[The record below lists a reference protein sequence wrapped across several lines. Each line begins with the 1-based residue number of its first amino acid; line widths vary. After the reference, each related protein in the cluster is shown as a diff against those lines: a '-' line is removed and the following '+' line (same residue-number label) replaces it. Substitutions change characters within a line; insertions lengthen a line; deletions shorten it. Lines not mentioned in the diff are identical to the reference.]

1 MAVRGLGLRGLETRE
16 ALLLAFFA
24 TFVVIARA
32 AMRWHLHIPG
42 HSLLPAALLLVL
54 ARACVDRPAA
64 ASIVGVLAGLVC
76 TALGMG
82 SDGPLIALRLALPG
96 VAVDVGWKL
105 LPGRMPPLWF
115 GALLGAGAGAT
126 HFLPVWIAESLAGV
140 PAPVVASHALLAA
153 GTKAGFGAAGGA
165 AAMAIAGRLE
175 HHGVIAPSRSASGA

>member
-1 MAVRGLGLRGLETRE
+1 MTGRSVGLRGLETRE

-54 ARACVDRPAA
+54 ARACVDRTAA
-64 ASIVGVLAGLVC
+64 ASIVGVLAGLAC

-82 SDGPLIALRLALPG
+82 SGGPLIALKLALPG

-105 LPGRMPPLWF
+105 LPHRRRPLLF
-115 GALLGAGAGAT
+115 GAVLGAGAGAT
-126 HFLPVWIAESLAGV
+126 HFLPVVLAEGLAGV
-140 PAPVVASHALLAA
+140 PAAVVVAHALLAA
-153 GTKAGFGAAGGA
+153 GSKAAFGAAGGA
-165 AAMAIAGRLE
+165 AGMAIAERLR
-175 HHGVIAPSRSASGA
+175 HHGVIPPS